1 MMTDPTL
8 KNMRLKSFKNFQ
20 ALQKNILTNMRI
32 YSFIYKQAFVYIHK
46 NLSIIDTRHSEI
58 RPRMELQLN
67 TNKDL
72 NAYWYHL
79 EVVCLNTRAGTISF
93 SDRNYAENI
102 ILKKKEHSFFEING

>member
-1 MMTDPTL
+1 M
-8 KNMRLKSFKNFQ
+8 
-20 ALQKNILTNMRI
+20 
-32 YSFIYKQAFVYIHK
+32 
-46 NLSIIDTRHSEI
+46 SIIDTRHSEI

-93 SDRNYAENI
+93 SNRNYAENV
-102 ILKKKEHSFFEING
+102 ILKKKVYGLEQKDGNIHSLKLMARRFNQLLFSFHR

>member
-1 MMTDPTL
+1 
-8 KNMRLKSFKNFQ
+8 
-20 ALQKNILTNMRI
+20 MRI

-93 SDRNYAENI
+93 SNRNYAENI
-102 ILKKKEHSFFEING
+102 ILKKKNIHSLKLMAEKVQSIILFFS